1 MAGPSR
7 HPRSLPDMSGRRRD
21 VVSPTVGAPRH
32 GAPRRS
38 RAQCAR
44 HGMPPAMPRPSRRR
58 SAEPRPAA
66 VEACAG
72 DAAERVSV
80 SRPFDVA
87 GRMNVGPSR
96 AASPPRRAHTAPRR
110 SPSSHIVR
118 WIPESARWRILVF
131 GAASAA
137 VALYPGG
144 LARRGHGLDRLWRA
158 KAGRVRS
165 RATLC
170 RPPFVKDDGSCTAR
184 RPVMAVFAGRLPMS
198 RVRSAGPPPG
208 FVAVLSRRPGASRPL
223 RAALRPEPPLSQGVP
238 ASRASA

>member
-38 RAQCAR
+38 RAPCAR
-44 HGMPPAMPRPSRRR
+44 HGMPPAMPRPRRRR

-66 VEACAG
+66 VDACAG

-144 LARRGHGLDRLWRA
+144 LARRGHGLDGLWRA

-165 RATLC
+165 RARCFAGPLSLRTTA
-170 RPPFVKDDGSCTAR
+170 PAR
-184 RPVMAVFAGRLPMS
+184 RDGLSWRSLPVGFPCRES
-198 RVRSAGPPPG
+198 GPPDLPPG
-208 FVAVLSRRPGASRPL
+208 LSRS
-223 RAALRPEPPLSQGVP
+223 
-238 ASRASA
+238 